1 MIPVRRVVALFLL
14 LQLVSTGYLW
24 TVNAIGTVSEARFA
38 VFLAVNL
45 LSFSIVAYIYTHDK
59 WGEAIARGWVLV
71 GALGL
76 VLLLLSSLYF
86 S

>member
-1 MIPVRRVVALFLL
+1 MIPIRRVVTLFLV

-24 TVNAIGTVSEARFA
+24 TVNALGTVSEARFA

-59 WGEAIARGWVLV
+59 WGEAIARGWILV

>member
-1 MIPVRRVVALFLL
+1 MIPIRRVVTLL
-14 LQLVSTGYLW
+14 LVLQFVSMGYLW

-45 LSFSIVAYIYTHDK
+45 LSFSIVAYVYTRDE
-59 WGEAIARGWVLV
+59 WGEAIARGWILA
-71 GALGL
+71 GALVL
-76 VLLLLSSLYF
+76 ALLLLSSLFF

>member
-1 MIPVRRVVALFLL
+1 MIPTRRVVALLL
-14 LQLVSTGYLW
+14 VLQVVSTVYLW

-38 VFLAVNL
+38 VFLAINL

-59 WGEAIARGWVLV
+59 WEETISRGWILAA
-71 GALGL
+71 ALGL
-76 VLLLLSSLYF
+76 ALLLLSSLYF

>member
-1 MIPVRRVVALFLL
+1 MIPTRIVVALFLV
-14 LQLVSTGYLW
+14 LQFVSTAYLW

-59 WGEAIARGWVLV
+59 WGEDIARGWVLV

>member
-1 MIPVRRVVALFLL
+1 MIPTRRVVALLL
-14 LQLVSTGYLW
+14 VLQVVSTGYLW

-38 VFLAVNL
+38 VFLAINL

-59 WGEAIARGWVLV
+59 WEETISRGWILAA
-71 GALGL
+71 ALGL
-76 VLLLLSSLYF
+76 ALLLLSSLYF